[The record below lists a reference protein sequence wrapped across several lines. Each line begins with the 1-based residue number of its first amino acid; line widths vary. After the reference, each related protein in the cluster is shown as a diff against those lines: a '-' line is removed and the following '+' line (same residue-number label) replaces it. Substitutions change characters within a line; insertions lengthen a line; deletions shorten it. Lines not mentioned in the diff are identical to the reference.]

1 MHIFYSGFPTLP
13 GSRRKRWSLTRPF
26 YNSNLKCYR
35 HRRINEERGEIGI
48 SWDVQSAT
56 IQTKETKKWISKDIS
71 RSKNQKESN
80 WKFFSWKYFFE
91 NKQRRRRFWNIIKIF
106 IVFHNEDVSNLSQ
119 HFQVVARNKFFR
131 KKHIFQY
138 LEYLQ
143 TRGFFAYV
151 LKRCRRQNF
160 LLPLYIYSMVV
171 TDTVVGHVSYFIILH
186 RGLSIFLN
194 FFYLFV
200 SYIFHTISTI

>member
-1 MHIFYSGFPTLP
+1 MRKGVRSESLEMCRVQQYKPKRLRN
-13 GSRRKRWSLTRPF
+13 GSPRKLVVPKIKRNRIESFFHENISL
-26 YNSNLKCYR
+26 K
-35 HRRINEERGEIGI
+35 INRGGGAFEIL
-48 SWDVQSAT
+48 
-56 IQTKETKKWISKDIS
+56 SK
-71 RSKNQKESN
+71 
-80 WKFFSWKYFFE
+80 F
-91 NKQRRRRFWNIIKIF
+91 F

-131 KKHIFQY
+131 KKHIFQH